1 MSDEPTGRPEPEDA
15 GDTVAGENEALDQLD
30 EAALRGLAAIL
41 EAADG
46 PPPGFIERMR
56 FAVASRGLDD
66 ELARLTE
73 PVTMEA
79 RGADRPTVTWT
90 FEAPSLTVLIAVEP
104 TRRGGLTIDGW
115 LAPGS
120 ARTVRL
126 RIADGQERETLTDDA
141 GRFGYA
147 DVTPGL
153 VQVVVVAADD
163 RPGVV
168 TPTFEL

>member
-1 MSDEPTGRPEPEDA
+1 MRWREQFA
-15 GDTVAGENEALDQLD
+15 GARRRFDLLSFYEKFEH
-30 EAALRGLAAIL
+30 III
-41 EAADG
+41 
-46 PPPGFIERMR
+46 FI
-56 FAVASRGLDD
+56 
-66 ELARLTE
+66 
-73 PVTMEA
+73 
-79 RGADRPTVTWT
+79 
-90 FEAPSLTVLIAVEP
+90 LTVLIAVEP